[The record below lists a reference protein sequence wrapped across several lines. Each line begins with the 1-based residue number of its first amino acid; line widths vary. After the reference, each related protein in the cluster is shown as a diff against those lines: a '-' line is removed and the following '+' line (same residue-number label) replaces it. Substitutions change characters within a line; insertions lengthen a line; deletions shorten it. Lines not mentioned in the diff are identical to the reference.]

1 MGPATRTG
9 CGETCSNINIPCRG
23 CFGPVE
29 GVKDAGAKYVS
40 ALASII
46 DAEDEK
52 DVKRIV
58 DKVNDEVG
66 YLYRF
71 SVPASILRKRR
82 VSEVEEQ

>member
-1 MGPATRTG
+1 
-9 CGETCSNINIPCRG
+9 
-23 CFGPVE
+23 VE
-29 GVKDAGAKYVS
+29 GVADAGAKFVS

-58 DKVNDEVG
+58 DEVNDEVG

-71 SVPASILRKRR
+71 SVPSSILRKRR
-82 VSEVEEQ
+82 ASEVEEQ